1 MVSKPYDETDPS
13 SIETYAK
20 RLVGRTL
27 KTTKG
32 TRDVPIRYL
41 DESPGVRTKGV
52 FGTLVERHYFGIT
65 PGNMPCSPDFKRAGV
80 ELKTTALER
89 RKKGL
94 TAKERLVLQMIDYS
108 EIVNETYESSCF
120 MKKSQLMLLISN
132 EYQNDRPI
140 VDSEIL
146 MARLINLA
154 ELPPADRHIIREDW
168 QIIAE
173 KVCQGLA
180 HELSGSDTTYLE
192 ACTKGMDGSRLVK
205 QPNSQILAKP
215 RGFAFKSG
223 YVTSLVREWLNDVES
238 LAITDDTEVAG
249 RGFER
254 TIIERFSPFIGRTT
268 DEIESI
274 LGTELNPAAKGYRAT
289 LARRVMGVSAKN
301 VEEFDRSGI
310 SMKTILIDEQGRPPE
325 SMSFPVFRYMGPGSV
340 LEEDWESDEDDE
352 MPRIKRI
359 LEDTRFL
366 FVVFQRSSGRI
377 RLKEVKFWSMTSAD
391 IETYVK
397 PVWEATRKSI
407 ELGKL
412 PDLPKGSF
420 NGVCHVRP
428 HAANKKDTSP
438 SPLNGEQVK
447 KCFWLDR
454 RYIQRQ
460 VSGSEQ
466 LSLT

>member
-27 KTTKG
+27 KTVQG
-32 TRDVPIRYL
+32 THDVPFRYL
-41 DESPGVRTKGV
+41 EEGTGVRTKGV
-52 FGTLVERHYFGIT
+52 FGTLVERHYFGIS
-65 PGNMPCSPDFKRAGV
+65 PGNTPCSPDFKGAGV
-80 ELKTTALER
+80 ELKTTALEQ

-94 TAKERLVLQMIDYS
+94 TAKERLVLQMIDYA
-108 EIVNETYESSCF
+108 EIVEETYESSCF
-120 MKKSQLMLLISN
+120 MKKSQLMLLVSN
-132 EYQNDRPI
+132 EYRNDIPV
-140 VDSEIL
+140 VDSKIL
-146 MARLINLA
+146 LARLIDLS
-154 ELPPADRHIIREDW
+154 ELPSADRNIIREDW
-168 QIIAE
+168 QIIAD
-173 KVCQGLA
+173 KVRRGLA

-192 ACTKGMDGSRLVK
+192 ACTKGMDGSHMVK
-205 QPNSQILAKP
+205 QPNSQIPAKP
-215 RGFAFKSG
+215 RAFALKSG
-223 YVTSLVREWLNDVES
+223 YVTSLVREWLDDVGS
-238 LAITDDTEVAG
+238 LAITDDTEVAA

-254 TIIERFSPFIGRTT
+254 TIIERFSTYIGLTT
-268 DEIESI
+268 DEIEVL
-274 LGTELNPAAKGYRAT
+274 LGIELNPSAKGYRAT
-289 LARRVMGVSAKN
+289 LARRMLGVSTKN

-340 LEEDWESDEDDE
+340 LEEDWESDEDE
-352 MPRIKRI
+352 EIPRIKRI

-366 FVVFQRSSGRI
+366 FVVFQRYSGMI
-377 RLKEVKFWSMTSAD
+377 RLKEVRFWSMTGAD

-397 PVWEATRKSI
+397 PVWEATRKNI
-407 ELGKL
+407 ELGRL

-428 HAANKKDTSP
+428 HAANKKDTFP
-438 SPLNGEQVK
+438 TPLNGDQVK

-460 VSGSEQ
+460 LSGPEQ
-466 LSLT
+466 LPLT

>member
-1 MVSKPYDETDPS
+1 
-13 SIETYAK
+13 
-20 RLVGRTL
+20 
-27 KTTKG
+27 
-32 TRDVPIRYL
+32 
-41 DESPGVRTKGV
+41 
-52 FGTLVERHYFGIT
+52 
-65 PGNMPCSPDFKRAGV
+65 
-80 ELKTTALER
+80 
-89 RKKGL
+89 
-94 TAKERLVLQMIDYS
+94 
-108 EIVNETYESSCF
+108 
-120 MKKSQLMLLISN
+120 
-132 EYQNDRPI
+132 
-140 VDSEIL
+140 
-146 MARLINLA
+146 
-154 ELPPADRHIIREDW
+154 
-168 QIIAE
+168 
-173 KVCQGLA
+173 
-180 HELSGSDTTYLE
+180 
-192 ACTKGMDGSRLVK
+192 
-205 QPNSQILAKP
+205 
-215 RGFAFKSG
+215 
-223 YVTSLVREWLNDVES
+223 
-238 LAITDDTEVAG
+238 
-249 RGFER
+249 
-254 TIIERFSPFIGRTT
+254 
-268 DEIESI
+268 
-274 LGTELNPAAKGYRAT
+274 
-289 LARRVMGVSAKN
+289 MGVSAKN

-325 SMSFPVFRYMGPGSV
+325 SMSFPVFRYIGPGSV

-352 MPRIKRI
+352 IPRIKRI

-428 HAANKKDTSP
+428 HAANKKDTFP

-466 LSLT
+466 LPLT

>member
-32 TRDVPIRYL
+32 TQDVPIRYL
-41 DESPGVRTKGV
+41 GESTGVRTKGV
-52 FGTLVERHYFGIT
+52 FGTLVERHYFGIN
-65 PGNMPCSPDFKRAGV
+65 PGNTPCSPDFKGAGV

-94 TAKERLVLQMIDYS
+94 TAKERLVLQMIDYT

-120 MKKSQLMLLISN
+120 MKKSRLMLLVSN
-132 EYQNDRPI
+132 EYQNDKPVI
-140 VDSEIL
+140 DSKIL
-146 MARLINLA
+146 LARLIDLA
-154 ELPPADRHIIREDW
+154 ELPPADQHIIREDW
-168 QIIAE
+168 KIIAK
-173 KVCQGLA
+173 KVRQGVA

-192 ACTKGMDGSRLVK
+192 ACTKGIDGSRLVK
-205 QPNSQILAKP
+205 QPNSRILAKP
-215 RGFAFKSG
+215 RAFALKSG

-238 LAITDDTEVAG
+238 LVITDETELAG
-249 RGFER
+249 IGFER
-254 TIIERFSPFIGRTT
+254 TIIERFSPFLDLTT
-268 DEIESI
+268 NEIETV
-274 LGTELNPAAKGYRAT
+274 LGTELNLSAKGYRAT
-289 LARRVMGVSAKN
+289 LARRMMGVSTKS

-310 SMKTILIDEQGRPPE
+310 SMKTILIDEQGRSPE
-325 SMSFPVFRYMGPGSV
+325 SMSFPVFRYMGHGSI

-352 MPRIKRI
+352 IPRIKRI

-366 FVVFQRSSGRI
+366 FVVFQRSRGAI
-377 RLKEVKFWSMTSAD
+377 RLKDVKFWSMTSSD

-397 PVWEATRKSI
+397 PVWQETRKSI

-412 PDLPKGSF
+412 PDLPRGSF

-428 HAANKKDTSP
+428 HAANKKDTFP
-438 SPLNGEQVK
+438 TPLNGDQVK

-460 VSGSEQ
+460 VSDR
-466 LSLT
+466 